1 MKIDES
7 PLEKLILEIIYY
19 AIYMISTC
27 MQKSL
32 HHKTLFVAQNKNKNA
47 IVSFHGAFTNA
58 IFPEAIIGIGLLL

>member
-1 MKIDES
+1 
-7 PLEKLILEIIYY
+7 
-19 AIYMISTC
+19 